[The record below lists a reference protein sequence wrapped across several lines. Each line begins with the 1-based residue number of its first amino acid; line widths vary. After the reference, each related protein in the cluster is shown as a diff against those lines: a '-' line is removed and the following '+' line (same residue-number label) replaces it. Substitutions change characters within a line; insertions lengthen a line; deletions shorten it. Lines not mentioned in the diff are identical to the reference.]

1 LSLSKNHETSAYPKA
16 PIDKTP
22 LGVGLLVTRPNYCK
36 QKEEEEEDSSR
47 VSPVEV

>member
-1 LSLSKNHETSAYPKA
+1 LSLSKNHKTLANSKA

-22 LGVGLLVTRPNYCK
+22 PDAGLLVTRPNYCK

-47 VSPVEV
+47 VSPVKV